1 MSKGSEA
8 LLVKP
13 APVLAG
19 PATGVCVVEA
29 DVQPPKSSSA
39 VTVGAWV
46 GMLDGGMGEPHPPEK
61 SLGVILDGT
70 LPIST
75 DG

>member
-1 MSKGSEA
+1 
-8 LLVKP
+8 LNP
-13 APVLAG
+13 PPVLAG

-46 GMLDGGMGEPHPPEK
+46 GFLDDEMGEPHPPEK
-61 SLGVILDGT
+61 SLGVIFDGT
-70 LPIST
+70 LPMST

>member
-1 MSKGSEA
+1 
-8 LLVKP
+8 LKP
-13 APVLAG
+13 VPVFAG

-46 GMLDGGMGEPHPPEK
+46 GLLDRGAGEPHPLEK
-61 SLGVILDGT
+61 SLGVIFDGT

-75 DG
+75 DD